1 VRRVKKQVTR
11 TRRQER
17 AIGNA
22 RLSIALI
29 ADLITFLITS
39 LPVLLVECIY
49 RFTRTLE
56 YNEELDTYISIAWI
70 IANKIFYLHYSLSF
84 YSYVLTSSYFRHHF
98 LLAIHCKKLHDIL
111 FKTRRNSRQSCDT
124 ADFISK
130 YRMSRLSSISK
141 LVVKDEDFNL
151 HYTQQENFQQPQE
164 IKQSNNSI
172 NELIPLRQSQTS
184 LAVPNGNLT
193 NELKEN

>member
-1 VRRVKKQVTR
+1 
-11 TRRQER
+11 
-17 AIGNA
+17 
-22 RLSIALI
+22 
-29 ADLITFLITS
+29 
-39 LPVLLVECIY
+39 
-49 RFTRTLE
+49 
-56 YNEELDTYISIAWI
+56 
-70 IANKIFYLHYSLSF
+70 
-84 YSYVLTSSYFRHHF
+84 
-98 LLAIHCKKLHDIL
+98 
-111 FKTRRNSRQSCDT
+111 
-124 ADFISK
+124 
-130 YRMSRLSSISK
+130 MSRLSSISK